1 MTRNKPIASTE
12 VEMAL
17 GAPEQPMSVQ
27 QSGER
32 QTSEQDAAAD
42 QQMSVR
48 KVGRNQG
55 VYLDTR
61 EVYFPSVQTGENSVS
76 LNKKTF
82 QIRNK
87 GHS

>member
-27 QSGER
+27 QSGEK

-55 VYLDTR
+55 VYLDTQ
-61 EVYFPSVQTGENSVS
+61 EVYFPSVQTGVKSVS
-76 LNKKTF
+76 LNNKTF
-82 QIRNK
+82 QFRSK